1 MDIFDKLLEGVR
13 IPAFAPVHFEIEHG
27 TIVREDIAEL
37 VEKEIL
43 QKGLLSAVKEGDTV
57 AVTAGSRGITNYDQ
71 IVKCV
76 VDVLKKAGAHPFIF
90 PAMGSHGG
98 AVAEGQRRILEGYG
112 ITEETMGVPIVSS
125 METVQIGETP
135 HGLPVHMDKN
145 AAVADFIVPVGRVKP
160 HTDFRGRHESGLY
173 KMLAIGCGKQHGA
186 DICHSRGYG
195 EFSRNIAEIAEVMLQ
210 KKKILFGMAI
220 VEDAFH
226 GTYSLTA
233 VPPERFEEEDA
244 RLLVKAKELIPHIPF
259 EKVNVLVL
267 NRFGKNISGAGMD
280 PNVTGRSGS
289 LPVEKPFIDR
299 IVVLDLTEESHNNF
313 AGIGI
318 ADVITQRFYSKIDF
332 KETYPNGITSRDLA
346 SLKIPTVM
354 KGDRNA
360 VRAAL
365 QTVSGKMPKEGWH
378 VVWMQDTLGLENFL
392 ISESLVEEAR
402 LNPAL
407 SVGTE
412 RIVPE
417 FDRDGNLQG
426 QLFKYLHES

>member
-1 MDIFDKLLEGVR
+1 MDIFDKLLEGVK

-27 TIVREDIAEL
+27 TIRREEITGI
-37 VEKEIL
+37 VEEGIRR
-43 QKGLLSAVKEGDTV
+43 QGLLSRLKEGDTV
-57 AVTAGSRGITNYDQ
+57 AVTAGSRGIHNYDQ
-71 IVKCV
+71 VVKSV
-76 VDVLKKAGAHPFIF
+76 VDVLKKAGARPFIF

-98 AVAEGQRRILEGYG
+98 AVAEGQLRILEGYG
-112 ITEETMGVPIVSS
+112 ITEETMGVPVISS

-145 AAVADFIVPVGRVKP
+145 AASADFIVPVGRVKP

-195 EFSRNIAEIAEVMLQ
+195 EFSRNISEIAEVMLE

-233 VPPERFEEEDA
+233 VPPEKFEEEDA
-244 RLLVKAKELIPHIPF
+244 RLLVKAKELVPHIPF
-259 EKVNVLVL
+259 EKINVLIL

-289 LPVEKPFIDR
+289 LPAEKPFVDR

-318 ADVITQRFYSKIDF
+318 ADVITRRFFDKISF
-332 KETYPNGITSRDLA
+332 TETYPNGITSRDLA

-354 KGDRNA
+354 SNDRNA
-360 VRAAL
+360 IRAAL
-365 QTVSGKMPKEGWH
+365 QTVSGQMPEEGWR
-378 VVWMQDTLGLENFL
+378 VVWMDDTLGLESFF
-392 ISESLVEEAR
+392 ISELLVEEAER
-402 LNPAL
+402 NPAL
-407 SVGTE
+407 QVESRRV
-412 RIVPE
+412 VPE
-417 FDRDGNLQG
+417 FDGEGNV
-426 QLFKYLHES
+426 LFLK

>member
-1 MDIFDKLLEGVR
+1 M
-13 IPAFAPVHFEIEHG
+13 
-27 TIVREDIAEL
+27 
-37 VEKEIL
+37 
-43 QKGLLSAVKEGDTV
+43 
-57 AVTAGSRGITNYDQ
+57 TAGSRGIHNYDQ
-71 IVKCV
+71 VVKSV
-76 VDVLKKAGAHPFIF
+76 VDVLKKAGARPFIF

-98 AVAEGQRRILEGYG
+98 AVAEGQLRILEGYG
-112 ITEETMGVPIVSS
+112 ITEETMGVPVISS

-145 AAVADFIVPVGRVKP
+145 AASADFIVPVGRVKP

-195 EFSRNIAEIAEVMLQ
+195 EFSRNISEIAEVMLE

-233 VPPERFEEEDA
+233 VPPEKFEEEDA
-244 RLLVKAKELIPHIPF
+244 RLLVKAKELVPHIPF
-259 EKVNVLVL
+259 EKINVLIL

-289 LPVEKPFIDR
+289 LPAEKPFVDR

-318 ADVITQRFYSKIDF
+318 ADVITRRFFDKISF
-332 KETYPNGITSRDLA
+332 TETYPNGITSRDLA

-354 KGDRNA
+354 SNDRNA
-360 VRAAL
+360 IRAAL
-365 QTVSGKMPKEGWH
+365 QTVSGQMPEEGWR
-378 VVWMQDTLGLENFL
+378 VVWMDDTLGLESFF
-392 ISESLVEEAR
+392 ISELLVEEAER
-402 LNPAL
+402 NPAL
-407 SVGTE
+407 QVESRRV
-412 RIVPE
+412 VPE
-417 FDRDGNLQG
+417 FDGEGNV
-426 QLFKYLHES
+426 LFLK

>member
-1 MDIFDKLLEGVR
+1 MDIFDKLLEGVK

-27 TIVREDIAEL
+27 TIRREEIPGI
-37 VEKEIL
+37 VEEGIRR
-43 QKGLLSAVKEGDTV
+43 QGLLSRLKEGDTV
-57 AVTAGSRGITNYDQ
+57 AVTAGSRGIHNYDQ
-71 IVKCV
+71 VVKSV
-76 VDVLKKAGAHPFIF
+76 VDVLKKAGARPFIF

-98 AVAEGQRRILEGYG
+98 AVAEGQLRILEGYG
-112 ITEETMGVPIVSS
+112 ITEETMGVPVISS

-145 AAVADFIVPVGRVKP
+145 AASADFIVPVGRVKP

-195 EFSRNIAEIAEVMLQ
+195 EFSRNISEIAEVMLE

-233 VPPERFEEEDA
+233 VPPEKFEEEDA
-244 RLLVKAKELIPHIPF
+244 RLLVKAKELVPHIPF
-259 EKVNVLVL
+259 EKINVLIL

-289 LPVEKPFIDR
+289 LPAEKPFVDR

-318 ADVITQRFYSKIDF
+318 ADVITRRFFDKISF
-332 KETYPNGITSRDLA
+332 TETYPNGITSRDLA

-354 KGDRNA
+354 SNDRNA
-360 VRAAL
+360 IRAAL
-365 QTVSGKMPKEGWH
+365 QTVSGQMPEEGWR
-378 VVWMQDTLGLENFL
+378 VVWMDDTLGLESFF
-392 ISESLVEEAR
+392 ISESLVEEAER
-402 LNPAL
+402 NPAL
-407 SVGTE
+407 QVESRRV
-412 RIVPE
+412 VPE
-417 FDRDGNLQG
+417 FDGEGNV
-426 QLFKYLHES
+426 LFLK

>member
-1 MDIFDKLLEGVR
+1 MDIFDKLLEGVK

-27 TIVREDIAEL
+27 TIRREEIPGI
-37 VEKEIL
+37 VEEGIRR
-43 QKGLLSAVKEGDTV
+43 QGLLSRLKEGDTV
-57 AVTAGSRGITNYDQ
+57 AVTAGSRGIHNYDQ
-71 IVKCV
+71 VVKSV
-76 VDVLKKAGAHPFIF
+76 VDVLKKAGARPFIF
-90 PAMGSHGG
+90 PAMGRHGG
-98 AVAEGQRRILEGYG
+98 AVSEGQLRILEGYG
-112 ITEETMGVPIVSS
+112 ITEETMGVPVISS

-145 AAVADFIVPVGRVKP
+145 AASADFIVPVGRVKP

-195 EFSRNIAEIAEVMLQ
+195 EFSRNISEIAEVMLE

-233 VPPERFEEEDA
+233 VPPEKFEEEDA
-244 RLLVKAKELIPHIPF
+244 RLLVKAKELVPHIPF
-259 EKVNVLVL
+259 EKINVLIL

-289 LPVEKPFIDR
+289 LPAEKPFVDR

-318 ADVITQRFYSKIDF
+318 ADVITRRFFDKISF
-332 KETYPNGITSRDLA
+332 TETYPNGITSRDLA

-354 KGDRNA
+354 SNDRNA
-360 VRAAL
+360 IRAAL
-365 QTVSGKMPKEGWH
+365 QTVSGQMPEEGWR
-378 VVWMQDTLGLENFL
+378 VVWMDDTLGLESFF
-392 ISESLVEEAR
+392 ISESLVEEAER
-402 LNPAL
+402 NPAL
-407 SVGTE
+407 QVESRRV
-412 RIVPE
+412 VPE
-417 FDRDGNLQG
+417 FDGEGNV
-426 QLFKYLHES
+426 LFLK

>member
-1 MDIFDKLLEGVR
+1 MDIFDKLLEGVK

-27 TIVREDIAEL
+27 TIRREEIPGI
-37 VEKEIL
+37 VEEGIRR
-43 QKGLLSAVKEGDTV
+43 QGLLSRLKEGDTV
-57 AVTAGSRGITNYDQ
+57 AVTAGSRGIHNYDQ
-71 IVKCV
+71 VVKSV
-76 VDVLKKAGAHPFIF
+76 VDVLKKAGARPFIF

-98 AVAEGQRRILEGYG
+98 AVSEGQLRILEGYG
-112 ITEETMGVPIVSS
+112 ITEETMGVPVISS

-145 AAVADFIVPVGRVKP
+145 AASADFIVPVGRVKP

-195 EFSRNIAEIAEVMLQ
+195 EFSRNISEIAEVMLE

-233 VPPERFEEEDA
+233 VPPEKFEEEDA
-244 RLLVKAKELIPHIPF
+244 RLLVKAKELVPHIPF
-259 EKVNVLVL
+259 EKINVLIL

-289 LPVEKPFIDR
+289 LPAEKPFVDR

-318 ADVITQRFYSKIDF
+318 ADVITRRFFDKISF
-332 KETYPNGITSRDLA
+332 TETYPNGITSRDLA

-354 KGDRNA
+354 SNDRNA
-360 VRAAL
+360 IRAAL
-365 QTVSGKMPKEGWH
+365 QTVSGQMPEEGWR
-378 VVWMQDTLGLENFL
+378 VVWMDDTLGLESFF
-392 ISESLVEEAR
+392 ISESLVEEAER
-402 LNPAL
+402 NPAL
-407 SVGTE
+407 QVESRRV
-412 RIVPE
+412 VPE
-417 FDRDGNLQG
+417 FDGEGNV
-426 QLFKYLHES
+426 LFLK

>member
-1 MDIFDKLLEGVR
+1 MQPPIPKMVR
-13 IPAFAPVHFEIEHG
+13 IREKFDG
-27 TIVREDIAEL
+27 TALDDVAAAVRKELDRDEVIARIRPGMTIAL
-37 VEKEIL
+37 
-43 QKGLLSAVKEGDTV
+43 
-57 AVTAGSRGITNYDQ
+57 TAGSRGVANIALVIRETASF
-71 IVKCV
+71 
-76 VDVLKKAGAHPFIF
+76 LKEHGAKPFVI

-145 AAVADFIVPVGRVKP
+145 AAAADFIVPVGRVKP

-267 NRFGKNISGAGMD
+267 NRFGKNRRKKGRAQAAAYCGVQPIHFRLSYTAYGSYTKSNSSAAAPYAPNKWDCSGYCLRHKKTITRND
-280 PNVTGRSGS
+280 CVSRRS
-289 LPVEKPFIDR
+289 R
-299 IVVLDLTEESHNNF
+299 
-313 AGIGI
+313 
-318 ADVITQRFYSKIDF
+318 
-332 KETYPNGITSRDLA
+332 TYPCCICSDWEYSLHLGYPLFYAGLNRLHAFQISFSRL
-346 SLKIPTVM
+346 
-354 KGDRNA
+354 R
-360 VRAAL
+360 
-365 QTVSGKMPKEGWH
+365 
-378 VVWMQDTLGLENFL
+378 
-392 ISESLVEEAR
+392 R
-402 LNPAL
+402 LL
-407 SVGTE
+407 
-412 RIVPE
+412 R
-417 FDRDGNLQG
+417 Q
-426 QLFKYLHES
+426 